1 MDRSKT
7 GQHQGENKDAGDLA
21 RRKFLKDM
29 GRTALGVA
37 AAAEIANTTKASDA
51 ASPEAVPAA
60 VKIPEHLPPRLTIA
74 QFLWTWLI
82 DVAPGGA
89 YDDLDR
95 VFNDCNER
103 HHNCVRADA
112 GLNWAFDQ
120 QGRPRGAIE
129 LLPWAPGVCEN
140 MRCVSSNTPVKYDVL
155 ERVLKMF
162 ESAKRHNV
170 YVTMT
175 SWEYQD
181 STAHLADPKLRE
193 DVFSTPPAER
203 FERLANMHDRMIQ
216 ELKKHGLEKQIAFVE
231 IHNEVDGSDLP
242 TDWLTAKPLIEKAL
256 ARLQTAHPDILFTAD
271 YGSPSPFRPV
281 FPATTRCR

>member
-1 MDRSKT
+1 MPTAYAVRLDKPGEPMGDSKI
-7 GQHQGENKDAGDLA
+7 GQYQGENKDVGDLA
-21 RRKFLKDM
+21 RRRFLKDV

-37 AAAEIANTTKASDA
+37 AAAEFANSATTAGA
-51 ASPEAVPAA
+51 ASPADMPSA

-120 QGRPRGAIE
+120 QGRPRGVIE

-140 MRCVSSNTPVKYDVL
+140 MRGVSSNTPVKYDVL

-162 ESAKRHNV
+162 ESAKKHNV

-175 SWEYQD
+175 SWDDQD

-193 DVFSTPPAER
+193 NVFSTPPADR
-203 FERLANMHDRMIQ
+203 FERLANM
-216 ELKKHGLEKQIAFVE
+216 
-231 IHNEVDGSDLP
+231 
-242 TDWLTAKPLIEKAL
+242 
-256 ARLQTAHPDILFTAD
+256 
-271 YGSPSPFRPV
+271 
-281 FPATTRCR
+281 

>member
-1 MDRSKT
+1 MSESTRGDYRP
-7 GQHQGENKDAGDLA
+7 ENQDAGVLA

-37 AAAEIANTTKASDA
+37 AAAEIANTGTASDA
-51 ASPEAVPAA
+51 ASPEAIPAA
-60 VKIPEHLPPRLTIA
+60 VTIPEHLPPRLTIA

-82 DVAPGGA
+82 DITPGGA

-95 VFNDCNER
+95 VFNDCDER
-103 HHNCVRADA
+103 HHNCIRADA

-129 LLPWAPGVCEN
+129 LLPWAPGVCDN
-140 MRCVSSNTPVKYDVL
+140 MRGVSSNTPVKYDVL

-162 ESAKRHNV
+162 ESAKKHNV

-175 SWEYQD
+175 SWDDQD

-193 DVFSTPPAER
+193 NVFSTPPADR
-203 FERLANMHDRMIQ
+203 FERLANM
-216 ELKKHGLEKQIAFVE
+216 
-231 IHNEVDGSDLP
+231 
-242 TDWLTAKPLIEKAL
+242 
-256 ARLQTAHPDILFTAD
+256 
-271 YGSPSPFRPV
+271 
-281 FPATTRCR
+281 